1 MTKQTLQRLAFPL
14 SSGLLLLAV
23 TTLSAAS
30 TNAPQQDPT
39 FRLMTIERRLDQ
51 MQQRLDFVERN
62 QQTQTLNAGNTRNYN
77 NDLLLEIQR
86 QQLSLAQQTVELQQR
101 MLEMQKTIDRL
112 SETAKKAEPTTAPV
126 PAKSTESAKPKPTPR
141 KP

>member
-1 MTKQTLQRLAFPL
+1 MTKQSLQRLAFPI
-14 SSGLLLLAV
+14 SSGLVLLAV

-30 TNAPQQDPT
+30 THAPQQDPT

-112 SETAKKAEPTTAPV
+112 SEAAKKADPTPA
-126 PAKSTESAKPKPTPR
+126 PAKSTESAKPKPAPR

>member
-1 MTKQTLQRLAFPL
+1 MTKQSLQRLAFPL
-14 SSGLLLLAV
+14 SSGLVLLAV

-112 SETAKKAEPTTAPV
+112 TEQSKKAEPTAA
-126 PAKSTESAKPKPTPR
+126 PAKPAESAKPKPTPR